1 VGRHRELHRVR
12 LELVGHRL
20 QLELVDGQIGAVD
33 GLLRFRTRVSSAI
46 VYRGT
51 AQQGAARLVRAA

>member
-1 VGRHRELHRVR
+1 VGRHRELHRVQ

-51 AQQGAARLVRAA
+51 AQQGRPG